1 MPLESR
7 RQSLAVRIGC
17 RRAGWGREPR
27 HTLVVTDEHASR
39 TEGGRERIDFPQKF
53 SMGSDTRSPNVATAL
68 SAALF

>member
-17 RRAGWGREPR
+17 GRAGWGREPR

-39 TEGGRERIDFPQKF
+39 TSARLRASCAFVGPG
-53 SMGSDTRSPNVATAL
+53 AL
-68 SAALF
+68 LARC